1 MAKRQTLVLGIAV
14 AAAMGWM
21 VYSSV
26 QRVEHTCELTIEF
39 NGVRRTARGAGANIE
54 EARQG
59 ARTAICGVLA
69 NGMDESIRCN
79 NTPPVTETCR

>member
-1 MAKRQTLVLGIAV
+1 MAKRQTVVLGLAV
-14 AAAMGWM
+14 AVAMGWM
-21 VYSSV
+21 VYSSF
-26 QRVEHTCELTIEF
+26 QRVEHSCELTVEF
-39 NGVRRTARGAGANIE
+39 NGMRRTARGAGATVD

-79 NTPPVTETCR
+79 NTPPVTETCS